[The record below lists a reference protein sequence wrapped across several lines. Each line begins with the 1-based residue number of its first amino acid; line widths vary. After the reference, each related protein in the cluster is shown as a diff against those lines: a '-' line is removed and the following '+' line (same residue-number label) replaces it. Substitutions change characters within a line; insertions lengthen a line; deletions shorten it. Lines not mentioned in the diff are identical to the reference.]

1 MFVSEYLGLNDELE
15 EMGVFDCVL
24 DNDSRFFINLM
35 RLKVS
40 DVPEFKWAYQR
51 INDYFSEIATF
62 LNASDSKEDK
72 LYKTAFKRF
81 KPLEINGINLGFS
94 KSKYGAA
101 FGKKLREQVIS
112 DAFDIVKKG
121 IQYPEI
127 FQLVSL
133 FEENIGPDRL
143 SDMANEEGSAQGN
156 IISPILA
163 NIYMHNV
170 LTLWYKFIITK
181 ECKGDNFLI
190 VYADDFVAGFQ
201 YKWEAENY
209 YKLLKE
215 RMEKFGLQLEDSKSR
230 LLQSGAYIARAK
242 QKSGECIRL
251 QTFDFLGFTFYCG
264 RSRKGM
270 PYIMP
275 KTSSKKFRQKIRDI
289 KVWLYANRDQPLKK
303 LMGMLNLKLIGHYR
317 YYGISFNGR
326 MISNYKQQVRELLFK
341 VLNRRSDRKSYTR
354 EGFIEML
361 KYYPLAMPKIYVSLF

>member
-1 MFVSEYLGLNDELE
+1 MKGTNRYGLVE
-15 EMGVFDCVL
+15 
-24 DNDSRFFINLM
+24 
-35 RLKVS
+35 RLKRKSYKPQPSIRVYIPKS
-40 DVPEFKWAYQR
+40 NGKLRPLG
-51 INDYFSEIATF
+51 IACYEDKIVQLALKKILEAIYEPRF
-62 LNASDSKEDK
+62 LNCMYGFRPNRGCHDAIKE
-72 LYKTAFKRF
+72 LYKRLNNTKICYIVDADIK
-81 KPLEINGINLGFS
+81 GF
-94 KSKYGAA
+94 
-101 FGKKLREQVIS
+101 
-112 DAFDIVKKG
+112 FDHMK
-121 IQYPEI
+121 
-127 FQLVSL
+127 
-133 FEENIGPDRL
+133 
-143 SDMANEEGSAQGN
+143 NEEGSAQGN
-156 IISPILA
+156 IISPVLA

-215 RMEKFGLQLEDSKSR
+215 RMEKFGLQLEESKSR

-242 QKSGECIRL
+242 QKRGESARL
-251 QTFDFLGFTFYCG
+251 ETFDFLGFTFYCG

-289 KVWLYANRDQPLKK
+289 KVWLYANRDQSLKK
-303 LMGMLNLKLIGHYR
+303 LMGMLNVKLVGHYR